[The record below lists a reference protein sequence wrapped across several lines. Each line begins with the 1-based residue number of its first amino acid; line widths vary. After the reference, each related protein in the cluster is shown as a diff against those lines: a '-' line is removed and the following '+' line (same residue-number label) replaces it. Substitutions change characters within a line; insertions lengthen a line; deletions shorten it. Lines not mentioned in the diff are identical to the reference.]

1 MCVALGLY
9 GITRREDADNLM
21 GAALT
26 YTGADGEFHV
36 VDLELDDVKGVFEDA
51 ARLLGAKARGICNGP
66 EHAACSHTSGGWARQ
81 GVRPRRTAATE
92 PTSTSTCAR
101 S

>member
-1 MCVALGLY
+1 MTMAIPRKRATKRQRASGDMSL

-26 YTGADGEFHV
+26 YTAADGEFHV

-51 ARLLGAKARGICNGP
+51 ARLLGANAEQVALWWRRLADGRDG
-66 EHAACSHTSGGWARQ
+66 
-81 GVRPRRTAATE
+81 RPRAA
-92 PTSTSTCAR
+92 AQ
-101 S
+101 

>member
-1 MCVALGLY
+1 MRSSCAFTSSGTCVALGLY

-21 GAALT
+21 AAALT

-51 ARLLGAKARGICNGP
+51 ARLLGANAEQVALWWRRLADGRDG
-66 EHAACSHTSGGWARQ
+66 
-81 GVRPRRTAATE
+81 RPRAA
-92 PTSTSTCAR
+92 AQ
-101 S
+101 